1 MYLEFLLWRHQL
13 WGSQQCVRRRSS
25 HKTCFS
31 NANSLTFIRKHGSCC
46 LYFKEIFQRITSS
59 EGILHLPN
67 EVSCLWSLQAPDVRD
82 DSFACI
88 SNVQVLIELPRL
100 MSEFG
105 CQRGQWWQ
113 CWENDPAWS
122 SWDRG
127 RVTEHAKCDLWDNP
141 LKEMEN
147 RVRAGRGSGSSE
159 DAQNKAGSASF
170 WKHWHCLSEAPFSTY
185 CYSLPHTCTQW
196 VRQQCQKKKPK

>member
-13 WGSQQCVRRRSS
+13 WGSQQCIRRRSS

-31 NANSLTFIRKHGSCC
+31 IANSLTFIRKHGSCC

-67 EVSCLWSLQAPDVRD
+67 EVPCLWSLQAPDVRD

-105 CQRGQWWQ
+105 CQWGQWWQ
-113 CWENDPAWS
+113 CWENGPAWS

-127 RVTEHAKCDLWDNP
+127 SVTGACKMWPLRQPVEGNGEQSQDWEGLWQQWGCTEQSRVCKLLKTLALPLWGSIFN
-141 LKEMEN
+141 LLLFTSSHMHS
-147 RVRAGRGSGSSE
+147 VR
-159 DAQNKAGSASF
+159 
-170 WKHWHCLSEAPFSTY
+170 
-185 CYSLPHTCTQW
+185 
-196 VRQQCQKKKPK
+196 